1 MKQSTAGAIIQQKK
15 IRILCFDSIEPPCL
29 SLLDSTFFSVVF
41 WPFQGSNEQPGADTQ
56 DSWVSRDH
64 STPGFPS
71 RASAILKIARRETLG
86 TRLID
91 HEADLLKRRLQTIEI
106 AGATTLKPKNHKTTK
121 NQQHF

>member
-86 TRLID
+86 TRLALYNVNDSSMI
-91 HEADLLKRRLQTIEI
+91 HGILRYSYMYLRPLQ
-106 AGATTLKPKNHKTTK
+106 K
-121 NQQHF
+121 